1 MKTRFVLPAALLALV
16 AACTKTKT
24 LPVPARGENRMLSYT
39 ITSVPDGAAP
49 VIGAIDDTDST
60 ITVYISAYYGL
71 TAMTP
76 EITVPEGATVS
87 PASGTTV
94 TNLLSMMRKDS
105 TITYMVTAKNGSK
118 KSYTLHVRSLQPKTV
133 VNEISTSIDN
143 PKSVT
148 IYPKYGAN
156 GYGSVALKGS
166 NFITKNRSILTSM
179 TFTDSANNVID
190 VPYAGEGSEGSL
202 TSIAVNYRISPTNT
216 EFVNKLVNNAIY
228 YVTFYNYGEEIKL
241 KYPIRFRI
249 SN

>member
-1 MKTRFVLPAALLALV
+1 MKTKFVLPAAVLMLV
-16 AACTKTKT
+16 VACTKTKI
-24 LPVPARGENRMLSYT
+24 LPVPAQGENRVLSYT
-39 ITSVPDGAAP
+39 INSVPDGVAP
-49 VIGAIDDTDST
+49 VVGAVDDSDST

-71 TAMTP
+71 TVMTP

-87 PASGTTV
+87 PVSGTTV

-105 TITYMVTAKNGSK
+105 TITYLVTAKNGSK
-118 KSYTLHVRSLQPKTV
+118 KNYTLHVRSLQPKTV
-133 VNEISTSIDN
+133 VNEISTSVDN

-166 NFITKNRSILTSM
+166 NFITANRSVLTRM
-179 TFTDSANNVID
+179 TFTDSANNILD
-190 VPYAGEGSEGSL
+190 VPYMNEGASSTL
-202 TSIAVNYRISPTNT
+202 TSTAVNYRISPTNT
-216 EFVNKLVNNAIY
+216 DFVNKLVNNAIY
-228 YVTFYNYGEEIKL
+228 YVTFYNYGQEIKL